1 MILRFLFMLALIS
14 PLMVFAQDPAKRPKS
29 LAVEPPN
36 SLTMQVLMAQR
47 PKGITEAQWK
57 EMVLDP
63 TTPVLFPIRVTR
75 TMLDTLDGRELDLRW
90 QYVFVRE

>member
-1 MILRFLFMLALIS
+1 MILRYLFMLALIS
-14 PLMVFAQDPAKRPKS
+14 PLMFFAQDPAKRPKS
-29 LAVEPPN
+29 LAEEPPN
-36 SLTMQVLMAQR
+36 KLTMQVLMAQC

-57 EMVLDP
+57 DMLLVP

-75 TMLDTLDGRELDLRW
+75 ALLDTLDGRELDLRW

>member
-1 MILRFLFMLALIS
+1 MIMRSIFMLALIA
-14 PLMVFAQDPAKRPKS
+14 PLLTFAQDPAKRPKS
-29 LAVEPPN
+29 LAEEPPN

-63 TTPVLFPIRVTR
+63 NTPVLFPIRVTR
-75 TMLDTLDGRELDLRW
+75 AMLDTLDGRELDRRW
-90 QYVFVRE
+90 QYVMVPE

>member
-1 MILRFLFMLALIS
+1 MRLRSLLLVALLA
-14 PLMVFAQDPAKRPKS
+14 PLVGLAQDPAKRPKS
-29 LAVEPPN
+29 LAEEPPN
-36 SLTMQVLMAQR
+36 ALTMQVLMAQR

-63 TTPVLFPIRVTR
+63 TTAVLFPIRVTR
-75 TMLDTLDGRELDLRW
+75 AMLDTLDGRELDLRW